1 MFWLYTCANCGN
13 QALSFPSLRPGNGN
27 NQLEHNDMALI
38 EKGICCGVY
47 VPANKIE
54 FVFVYVVHNYAFFS
68 TWCTIPLVWYV

>member
-1 MFWLYTCANCGN
+1 MFCIRVQTVETRPFHFP
-13 QALSFPSLRPGNGN
+13 LSGLLNGN

-38 EKGICCGVY
+38 EKGLCCGVY

-68 TWCTIPLVWYV
+68 TWCTIPLMWYV